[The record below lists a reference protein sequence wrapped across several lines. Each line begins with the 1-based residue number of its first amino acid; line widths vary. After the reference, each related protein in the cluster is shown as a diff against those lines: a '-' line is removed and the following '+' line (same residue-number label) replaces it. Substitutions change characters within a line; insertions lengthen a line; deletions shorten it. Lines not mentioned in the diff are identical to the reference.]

1 MGKNA
6 FLNFAYKVLADK
18 SMKRTRFAAKKRDE
32 KKVVYALASVFP
44 SQFKIFVEYN
54 R

>member
-18 SMKRTRFAAKKRDE
+18 SMKRTRFAAKKKRDE

-44 SQFKIFVEYN
+44 SQF
-54 R
+54 

>member
-18 SMKRTRFAAKKRDE
+18 SMKRTRFATKKKE
-32 KKVVYALASVFP
+32 MKKSSLRPGLGFSFTILD
-44 SQFKIFVEYN
+44 FCRE
-54 R
+54 